1 MQLRA
6 KFAATAI
13 AGGMAMS
20 LAAGMPALASTHVS
34 ARPAITGPEVISG
47 TVHGLKALVN
57 NPIIPLRFFGLVK
70 THSVINL
77 GGGGGPHK
85 GNLKTLKTPR
95 GNLTVKVTAKPTRR
109 QGFNTKTCRFS
120 FAADIPLAVVGGKST
135 GAFAGASGPGAA
147 QVSFS
152 AKAPRFK
159 TGPHKGQCNP
169 KGKPIAKT
177 AVANFL
183 ASLVL
188 TLK

>member
-1 MQLRA
+1 MQFRA
-6 KFAATAI
+6 KLAAMAV
-13 AGGMAMS
+13 AGGMAIS
-20 LAAGMPALASTHVS
+20 LAAGVPAFATTHANAS
-34 ARPAITGPEVISG
+34 PAVTGPEVISG
-47 TVHGLKALVN
+47 TVHGVKALVKK
-57 NPIIPLRFFGLVK
+57 PIIPLRLVGLVN
-70 THSVINL
+70 TRSVVNL
-77 GGGGGPHK
+77 GGGGGPKK
-85 GNLKTLKTPR
+85 GDRKTLTTPR
-95 GNLTVKVTAKPTRR
+95 GKLTVKVTAKPTHRT
-109 QGFNTKTCRFS
+109 GFNPKTCRFS
-120 FAADIPLAVVGGKST
+120 FAVDIPLAVVGGRST

-169 KGKPIAKT
+169 KGKPIART